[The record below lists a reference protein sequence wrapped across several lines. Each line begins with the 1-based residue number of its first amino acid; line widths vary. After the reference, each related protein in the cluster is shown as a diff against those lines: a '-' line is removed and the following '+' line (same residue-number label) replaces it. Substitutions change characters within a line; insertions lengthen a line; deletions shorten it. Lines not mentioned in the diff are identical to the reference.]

1 MRKKMANLIDAISDN
16 SQAIDQ
22 AILADLHKGRNA
34 QDYFGFTKSDF
45 VALSQFQQDGLLSKF
60 YFDHVKGGSIDSSI
74 LGLGV
79 HTKFA

>member
-34 QDYFGFTKSDF
+34 
-45 VALSQFQQDGLLSKF
+45 
-60 YFDHVKGGSIDSSI
+60 
-74 LGLGV
+74 
-79 HTKFA
+79 